1 MIDFLIANF
10 FTESGGFVVSLSCA
24 TCDGFLA
31 LGFERLDDICFYE
44 LSLSL
49 LLTTIVPNSK
59 LSLSGVSTSIRSR
72 GLPLLLMLD
81 LSCEVG

>member
-31 LGFERLDDICFYE
+31 LGFERLDDICF
-44 LSLSL
+44 
-49 LLTTIVPNSK
+49 
-59 LSLSGVSTSIRSR
+59 
-72 GLPLLLMLD
+72 
-81 LSCEVG
+81 